1 MVYEL
6 ITNFFGWRRVVKS
19 GRKLSG
25 QVVVVTGANTGI
37 GKETAFQLTLRE
49 AKVYIGCR
57 DVKKGENAVKEI
69 QAFNPKADIKLLK
82 LDLSSL
88 QSVRHFAKELSQ
100 LESKVDILINNAGVY
115 GCPEW
120 QTEDGFEM
128 QMGTNH
134 LGHFLLTLHLIPLL
148 KKSSA
153 ARVVTV
159 SSCMHLMGEINIDN
173 INLRNGIYDP
183 VKAYNHSKLANIL
196 FSRELA
202 KRLIKTNINT
212 YSLHPGVIQTDI
224 QRYSKTDSKSKT
236 DLGIFEKYFMLKPC
250 LGSQTTLYCT
260 LDESLDNESGFYYD
274 NCRRVDNMVFEAR
287 DDSMASKLWDLSSD
301 LVKLEDHLKI

>member
-1 MVYEL
+1 M
-6 ITNFFGWRRVVKS
+6 
-19 GRKLSG
+19 
-25 QVVVVTGANTGI
+25 
-37 GKETAFQLTLRE
+37 
-49 AKVYIGCR
+49 
-57 DVKKGENAVKEI
+57 
-69 QAFNPKADIKLLK
+69 NPKADIKLLK

-120 QTEDGFEM
+120 QTTDGFEM

-134 LGHFLLTLHLIPLL
+134 LGHFLLTLHLLPLL
-148 KKSSA
+148 KKSSS

-159 SSCMHLMGEINIDN
+159 SSCMHLLGDINIEN
-173 INLRNGIYDP
+173 IHLRNGTYEP
-183 VKAYNHSKLANIL
+183 VKAYSNSKLANVL

-202 KRLIKTNINT
+202 KRLDKTNINT

-224 QRYSKTDSKSKT
+224 QRHSKSGDKANV
-236 DLGIFEKYFMLKPC
+236 GIVDRYFSLTPSM
-250 LGSQTTLYCT
+250 GSQTTLYCA

-274 NCRRVDNMVFEAR
+274 NCRRVDRMVAEAR
-287 DDSMASKLWDLSSD
+287 DDSMARQLWDLSCD